1 MKKLIALMVLSTALT
16 ANSAEKFAEIIKGTT
31 ITLTT
36 LLCTMYE
43 SPPDIMLF
51 QAHAEDLVINQQ
63 AEGCYSVTAD
73 GNVVINLVNIV
84 NHNQYGYVL
93 PQDIFEDRVYF

>member
-36 LLCTMYE
+36 HCRVHVDFWQE
-43 SPPDIMLF
+43 
-51 QAHAEDLVINQQ
+51 
-63 AEGCYSVTAD
+63 AD
-73 GNVVINLVNIV
+73 CKIS
-84 NHNQYGYVL
+84 
-93 PQDIFEDRVYF
+93 